1 MLDNAFSKS
10 LMFLSW
16 VGGTTLAYSFIIHQR
31 GYSIPLS
38 VVKAFWYFYF
48 LNVSF
53 PVILLGV
60 FGKLNA
66 RWFIPL
72 SLIVS
77 MIFVSLSLYLRKKK
91 GESFSFTSENL
102 LERTKSKLIGSRTQI
117 FLYVPL
123 SFFALFYVLIVLRAS
138 YLFPVRGIDDIS
150 YHLPQIVEN
159 MVDEKLVQLSIESD
173 PRYAFPKMAHMLSQA
188 YILLAGNL
196 TFVDFINFWFALV
209 LALSI
214 FYISSS
220 LFGVQTL
227 SFLSF
232 LSPFFTPVVL
242 GQMGA
247 NYVDLA
253 FASFFISSIAFL
265 ISGNFFLS
273 GLCFG
278 GFLGT
283 KYIAFLL
290 VPFFLLWVLRRG
302 KLKKFLIFSI
312 GSFLGGSFFYIFLF
326 WKTGYIV
333 YPLPWTEEGKR
344 IYPPSL
350 GLSPEHIVEWIR
362 IALAFVKYDNL
373 ELSFHKGFGLHFW
386 LLSLPLSFIFVV
398 RKRVW
403 KKPEFLLFS
412 VALAYLVWK
421 TVPTIHVNAR
431 FLIWFACGTFIFIP
445 YVHQFAGK
453 IKKFLLL
460 FAFFVFFLNAFFI
473 YPKMKKT
480 EWPILFNEKS
490 NSCPNTTS
498 NLLDSG
504 KALWYP
510 NFEEPASF
518 LEFLG
523 EKYYAEKGKKI
534 KVGTC
539 NAIFYGDKITNLL
552 MCPKDD
558 GKNTDD
564 ADFKLSFDVWVGKRH
579 VSKLV
584 HEVEGYRKI
593 FSGDDFAVF
602 VREDFFIENEDFLRK
617 VLDEYKNCR
626 WGKREQKESSRETTR
641 K

>member
-1 MLDNAFSKS
+1 MENSTLGKF
-10 LMFLSW
+10 LMFSLW
-16 VGGTTLAYSFIIHQR
+16 VGGTTLI
-31 GYSIPLS
+31 YSILIHRKDQKAGISLS
-38 VVKAFWYFYF
+38 IIKGFWFFYF
-48 LNVSF
+48 LNVSL

-60 FGKLNA
+60 LGKLKPQ
-66 RWFIPL
+66 WFISL
-72 SLIVS
+72 TAIISLIFVVS
-77 MIFVSLSLYLRKKK
+77 SAYLRRKE
-91 GESFSFTSENL
+91 GGNL
-102 LERTKSKLIGSRTQI
+102 LGAMGTGKINIKTIKLKAPRSYTLFLTLLVLSI
-117 FLYVPL
+117 FAV
-123 SFFALFYVLIVLRAS
+123 FYVAVVLRAS

-159 MVDEKLVQLSIESD
+159 VLSSKLVQLSIESD

-188 YILLAGNL
+188 YILLTGNL
-196 TFVDFINFWFALV
+196 TFVDFINFWFALA
-209 LALSI
+209 LALSL
-214 FYISSS
+214 YHISSS
-220 LFGVQTL
+220 LFGAGTL
-227 SFLSF
+227 TFLSF

-253 FASFFISSIAFL
+253 FASFFISSIAL
-265 ISGNFFLS
+265 LLSGNFFLS

-278 GFLGT
+278 GFIGT

-290 VPFFLLWVLRRG
+290 VPSFFTWVLRKGNLR
-302 KLKKFLIFSI
+302 KFLIFSA

-326 WKTGYIV
+326 WKTGHIV

-350 GLSPEHIVEWIR
+350 GLSPEHIVEWVR

-386 LLSLPLSFIFVV
+386 LLSLPLSFVFVV
-398 RKRVW
+398 RERMW
-403 KKPEFLLFS
+403 KKPEFWLFS

-431 FLIWFACGTFIFIP
+431 FLIWFVCGTFIFIP
-445 YVHQFAGK
+445 YAQRFMGNTK
-453 IKKFLLL
+453 ISLFFFIAVFL
-460 FAFFVFFLNAFFI
+460 LNAFFI

-490 NSCPNTTS
+490 NTCLNTTS

-523 EKYYAEKGKKI
+523 EKYYAEKGSRI
-534 KVGTC
+534 KVGAC

-552 MCPKDD
+552 MCPKT
-558 GKNTDD
+558 GNSVSDD
-564 ADFKLSFDVWVGKRH
+564 ADFKLSFDVWVGRRH

-584 HEVEGYRKI
+584 HEIKGYRKI

-602 VREDFFIENEDFLRK
+602 VREDFFRENEDFLRK
-617 VLDEYKNCR
+617 VLDEYRNCR
-626 WGKREQKESSRETTR
+626 WGKNRMES
-641 K
+641 KQ